1 MLLVEEV
8 PPGEAWDAVRDRLK
22 RAATAEN
29 IVTYD
34 QDIAAWVADFGDEG
48 EML

>member
-1 MLLVEEV
+1 V
-8 PPGEAWDAVRDRLK
+8 PQGERWDAVRDRLK

-48 EML
+48 E